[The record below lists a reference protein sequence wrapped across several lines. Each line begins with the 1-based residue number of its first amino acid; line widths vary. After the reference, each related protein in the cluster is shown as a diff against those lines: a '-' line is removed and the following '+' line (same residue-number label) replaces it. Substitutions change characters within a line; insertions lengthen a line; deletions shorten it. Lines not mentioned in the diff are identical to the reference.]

1 MKKYLLLLATLFV
14 AGFMA
19 SCDSDP
25 SDSGIDAGG
34 TAVKK
39 MCGAWKVS
47 VYTCKAPGDEKDI
60 DSWKWELLG
69 PFSSD
74 LQTYNTS
81 ANTKDSMW
89 VDDQGETNLGD
100 GNDYS
105 HKVKVAVNYKKR
117 TFSIAGAESQY
128 THDAITII
136 GGKVLQNAAVNDR
149 GVKEDSIVYYVKAA
163 HSTMGYLKVSGYRQN
178 Y

>member
-1 MKKYLLLLATLFV
+1 MKKYLLFLAAFFV
-14 AGFMA
+14 AGLMT

-25 SDSGIDAGG
+25 SDSSTNAGG

-39 MCGAWKVS
+39 MAGSWKVA
-47 VYTCKAPGDEKDI
+47 VYECKEPGDEKDI

-69 PFSSD
+69 PFGSD
-74 LQTYNTS
+74 LQTFNTS

-105 HKVKVAVNYKKR
+105 HKVKVAVDYGKR
-117 TFSIAGAESQY
+117 TFSATGAANENGAN
-128 THDAITII
+128 AITII

>member
-1 MKKYLLLLATLFV
+1 MKKYLLFLAAFFV
-14 AGFMA
+14 AGLMT

-25 SDSGIDAGG
+25 SDSSTNAGG

-39 MCGAWKVS
+39 MAGSWKVA
-47 VYTCKAPGDEKDI
+47 VYECKEPGDEKDI

-69 PFSSD
+69 PFGSD

-128 THDAITII
+128 TDDAITII

>member
-1 MKKYLLLLATLFV
+1 MKKYLLFLAAFFV
-14 AGFMA
+14 AGLMT

-25 SDSGIDAGG
+25 SDSSTNAGG

-39 MCGAWKVS
+39 MAGSWKVA
-47 VYTCKAPGDEKDI
+47 VYECKEPGDEKDI

-69 PFSSD
+69 PFGSD
-74 LQTYNTS
+74 LRTYNTS

>member
-1 MKKYLLLLATLFV
+1 MKKYLLFLAAFFV
-14 AGFMA
+14 AGLMT

-25 SDSGIDAGG
+25 SDSSTNAGG

-39 MCGAWKVS
+39 MAGSWKVA
-47 VYTCKAPGDEKDI
+47 VYECKEPGDEKDI

-69 PFSSD
+69 PFGSD

-117 TFSIAGAESQY
+117 TFSIAGAESQH